1 MINCLVIDD
10 EILARRL
17 LEDYISKIPE
27 IELVQACKSALEAMP
42 YLDKNK
48 IDIIFLDI
56 QMPDISGVDFIKTL
70 KVKPITIFTTAY
82 SQYAIDG
89 YSLDVIDYLLK
100 PISFERF
107 IQAVNKAT
115 VQLNLEKSSKNS
127 NERDFMIVKS
137 DNRLNKVNYNDI
149 IYIEGL
155 KEYVRFHLKSGKR
168 LVTLVSL
175 KKMEEE
181 LPSNFMRIHRSFI
194 VNKNMVISLY
204 GNMVEIDNKRL
215 DIGKTYKEKV
225 LKQLFK

>member
-1 MINCLVIDD
+1 
-10 EILARRL
+10 
-17 LEDYISKIPE
+17 
-27 IELVQACKSALEAMP
+27 
-42 YLDKNK
+42 
-48 IDIIFLDI
+48 
-56 QMPDISGVDFIKTL
+56 
-70 KVKPITIFTTAY
+70 
-82 SQYAIDG
+82 
-89 YSLDVIDYLLK
+89 
-100 PISFERF
+100 
-107 IQAVNKAT
+107 
-115 VQLNLEKSSKNS
+115 
-127 NERDFMIVKS
+127 MIVKS